1 MTKILDKLYN
11 NSKKIVMN
19 DTSKYIIMS
28 DCHRGDGDN
37 YDDFYKNQNIFKA
50 ALNYYYKNDFTYI
63 ELGDGDELWEVK
75 DYNEIITA
83 HLDVFK
89 ILKKYLDDGRLIM
102 IFGNH
107 DIVKKDTTVLEKYFY
122 TYYDEDSKEKKEL
135 LKGLGVDESL
145 VLKYKDNNIFLLH
158 GHQVDFISGSLW
170 KMSRFLVRYLWRPLT
185 NVGINDLTSA
195 AKNNQVAKAV
205 EKKLQNWSKENNTI
219 VISGHTHRPIF
230 PKNGE
235 SLYFNDGSCIHPNGI
250 TCIEIDNGNISL
262 VRWELSVNDMGII
275 YAKRQILAGKERID
289 NFFIK
294 QNT

>member
-11 NSKKIVMN
+11 NSKRIVMS
-19 DTSKYIIMS
+19 DKSKYVIMS

-89 ILKKYLDDGRLIM
+89 LLKKYLDDGRLIM

-250 TCIEIDNGNISL
+250 TCIEIDNGNICL
-262 VRWELSVNDMGII
+262 VRWELNVNDNGLI
-275 YAKRQILAGKERID
+275 YAERQVLAGKEKID
-289 NFFIK
+289 SFFIK
-294 QNT
+294 